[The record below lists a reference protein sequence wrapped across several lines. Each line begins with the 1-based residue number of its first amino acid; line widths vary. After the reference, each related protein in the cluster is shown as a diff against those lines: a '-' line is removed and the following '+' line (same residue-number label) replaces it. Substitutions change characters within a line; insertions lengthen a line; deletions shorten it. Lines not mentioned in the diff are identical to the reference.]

1 MSGLLDLRHRLAYRR
16 CMDRRRFL
24 LASLAAT
31 VCAPL
36 AGAAQPAKLARL
48 GVLVFGTPETDAFP
62 AIRLGLSALGYVE
75 GRNIVFEHRYAD
87 GRPER
92 LADLAVDLVRS
103 RPDVIIATGGDV
115 APFAKRATRTIPIVM
130 ISSADPVE
138 AGLVASLAQPGGN
151 VTGVTFVSSDLAGKR
166 LQFLKEAAPAVTR
179 VAVLWN
185 PDHPDNELL
194 ATQTAGRALGV
205 HVQSLEVRGRDD
217 FTDAFARAIRERMQ
231 AVVVVSSRLMSL
243 NRARILDLAAQNRLL
258 LVSGWGP
265 WAAEGGLLSYGPDLD
280 IVIRSSAIYIDRIL
294 KGARPAD
301 IPVEQPTKF
310 ELVINLK
317 TARALGLTIPQSV
330 LGRADQTID

>member
-1 MSGLLDLRHRLAYRR
+1 
-16 CMDRRRFL
+16 MDRRRFL

-31 VCAPL
+31 ACAPL
-36 AGAAQPAKLARL
+36 AGAAQPPKLVRL

-62 AIRLGLSALGYVE
+62 AIRRGLSALGYVE

-92 LADLAVDLVRS
+92 LADLAIDLVRS
-103 RPDVIIATGGDV
+103 KPDVIIATGGDV

-138 AGLVASLAQPGGN
+138 GGLVASLAQPGGN
-151 VTGVTFVSSDLAGKR
+151 VTGVTLVSSELAGKR
-166 LQFLKEAAPAVTR
+166 LQFLTEAAPTVTR

-243 NRARILDLAAQNRLL
+243 NRARILELAAQNRLL

-265 WAAEGGLLSYGPDLD
+265 WAAEGGLLSYGPDLEV
-280 IVIRSSAIYIDRIL
+280 VIRSSAIYVDRIL

-317 TARALGLTIPQSV
+317 VARAAGLTLPPS
-330 LGRADQTID
+330 LLARADQVIE